1 MAHQGDDGLPSFIV
15 GSQHQNI
22 SPASAGNDREVGM
35 SKRLNILKASLAKK
49 ETRFNEQLKHHFD
62 TVAQANGQPLNDK
75 RNGRSTLNKWD
86 KQSDALRALQES
98 IQRTKDAIER
108 EETKIANVSLVSL
121 PTYIQQAIEDGLI
134 TQWRK
139 HPRFFFVVGVSGGRI
154 VLDEKTG
161 TIGHRYLSKVKKDEY
176 PIFRDVFNNLNRQC
190 RELNKVA

>member
-1 MAHQGDDGLPSFIV
+1 
-15 GSQHQNI
+15 
-22 SPASAGNDREVGM
+22 M
-35 SKRLNILKASLAKK
+35 SKRLGILKASLAKK
-49 ETRFNEQLKHHFD
+49 EARFNERLQHHFD

-75 RNGRSTLNKWD
+75 RNGRATLNKWD

-108 EETKIANVSLVSL
+108 EESKIALASMVSL
-121 PTYIQQAIEDGLI
+121 PPYMQKAIDDGLI
-134 TQWRK
+134 SQWRK
-139 HPRFFFVVGVSGGRI
+139 HPHFFFVVGVSGGRI